1 MTTEENSAAEPNEP
15 AREPTNPEAQQGPD
29 IEPER
34 LDPDAVRV
42 LLRLRQHGHE
52 AYLVGGC
59 VRDLLIGH
67 EPKDFDIA
75 TSATPNQVKGLFR
88 NCRLIGRRFRLAH
101 VYFKGGKILE
111 VSTFRAM
118 PTIVEEPQPSEA
130 AEGEVVSEGTE
141 HIAEADAEALT
152 AVEEGQEVPTAPVA
166 DVQDEVVPEAPDLL
180 ITEDNTFGTAV
191 EDARRRDFTINGLF
205 YEPSVGRVYD
215 YVNGLRDLSRRE
227 IRTIGD
233 PEVRMREDPVRI
245 LRAVRFAGK
254 LGLDIESRTY
264 AAMEG
269 AVEDLQR
276 CSAPRLLEETFRL
289 LRGGYARPALQL
301 VSALD
306 ALKTLLPPV
315 HEYLEGQEGEGVTE
329 YWRFVDAMDA
339 SVRKKANFD
348 DSMLLASILLPISLD
363 EPEQAGAEDENGKPP
378 SVAQAIEQLLSQLV
392 QKARLPRR
400 IAERCRMILMA
411 QRTLAGLRR
420 RRGGLMGFRGH
431 PLFNEA
437 LAVFEVW
444 VAATGEHQEQLEK
457 WKTGAAPQPTTDA
470 PGPRRRRRRR
480 RRGGGGGEA
489 QGGPPPSSPS
499 AE

>member
-1 MTTEENSAAEPNEP
+1 MTTDTPGQEESEPRPSAPEEIAPQAATSVQSAEIDAP
-15 AREPTNPEAQQGPD
+15 ATREPD
-29 IEPER
+29 IDPAR

-59 VRDLLIGH
+59 VRDLLIGQ
-67 EPKDFDIA
+67 EPKDFDLA
-75 TSATPNQVKGLFR
+75 TSATPNQIRSLFR

-118 PTIVEEPQPSEA
+118 PTLVEEPQPSEA
-130 AEGEVVSEGTE
+130 QEGEVHSEGSE
-141 HIAEADAEALT
+141 HIAAADAEALL
-152 AVEEGQEVPTAPVA
+152 AVEEGQEVPNAVVA
-166 DVQDEVVPEAPDLL
+166 DVQDETVPEVPDLL

-215 YVNGLRDLSRRE
+215 YVNGLRDLARRE

-245 LRAVRFAGK
+245 LRAVRFTGK
-254 LGLDIESRTY
+254 LGLDIEPRTY
-264 AAMEG
+264 ASMEG

-289 LRGGYARPALQL
+289 LRGGFARPALQL
-301 VSALD
+301 IGALD
-306 ALKTLLPPV
+306 ALQVLLPPV
-315 HEYLEGQEGEGVTE
+315 AEHLRKQDLDGVAE
-329 YWRFVDAMDA
+329 YWRFVDSMDTA
-339 SVRKKANFD
+339 VRAKVSFD
-348 DSMLLASILLPISLD
+348 DSMLLASILLPLSLHESD
-363 EPEQAGAEDENGKPP
+363 HQHAGADEDNGKPP
-378 SVAQAIEQLLSQLV
+378 TVAQAIEQLLSALV

-420 RRGGLMGFRGH
+420 RRGVMG
-431 PLFNEA
+431 
-437 LAVFEVW
+437 
-444 VAATGEHQEQLEK
+444 
-457 WKTGAAPQPTTDA
+457 
-470 PGPRRRRRRR
+470 
-480 RRGGGGGEA
+480 
-489 QGGPPPSSPS
+489 
-499 AE
+499 